1 MPLGLTE
8 GLVVA
13 AVFAD
18 EGLVWETVRDAD
30 GLAADVEV
38 GFAVWEGLV
47 PLGLAVEDVAEG
59 LVVAVVVGL
68 AVCAGLAVGLADT
81 DGFDAVFCILV
92 EVGDAFAEGL
102 ATVVLP
108 VAAAFAMGRFLNTNH
123 HKVNPPAARATT
135 AKMQPRT
142 MPTTFVVL
150 GITTEVPS
158 ITREIPFAA

>member
-1 MPLGLTE
+1 MTE
-8 GLVVA
+8 GLVAA

-18 EGLVWETVRDAD
+18 EGLVWETVRAAE

-68 AVCAGLAVGLADT
+68 AVGLADT
-81 DGFDAVFCILV
+81 DGFGAVFCILV
-92 EVGDAFAEGL
+92 EVGDAFAEDL
-102 ATVVLP
+102 ATVALP

-142 MPTTFVVL
+142 IPTTFVVL

>member
-1 MPLGLTE
+1 MSLGLTE

-18 EGLVWETVRDAD
+18 EGLVWETVRDAE

-68 AVCAGLAVGLADT
+68 AVGLADT

-102 ATVVLP
+102 ATVALP

-142 MPTTFVVL
+142 IPTTFVVL

>member
-1 MPLGLTE
+1 MSLGLTE
-8 GLVVA
+8 GLVAA

-18 EGLVWETVRDAD
+18 EGLVWETVRAAE

-68 AVCAGLAVGLADT
+68 AVGLADT
-81 DGFDAVFCILV
+81 DGFGAVFCILV
-92 EVGDAFAEGL
+92 EVGDAFAEDL
-102 ATVVLP
+102 ATVALP

-142 MPTTFVVL
+142 IPTTFVVL

-158 ITREIPFAA
+158 ITREIPFEA

>member
-1 MPLGLTE
+1 MSLGLTE

-18 EGLVWETVRDAD
+18 EGLVWETVRDAE

-68 AVCAGLAVGLADT
+68 AVGLADT
-81 DGFDAVFCILV
+81 DGFGAVFCILV

-102 ATVVLP
+102 ATVALP

-142 MPTTFVVL
+142 IPTTFVVL